1 MNTVEYESQQSNSYT
16 MGLQQPHST
25 PILRTSPSSQRSDCG
40 ADANS
45 FEALIEDR
53 DQFLIDLAAF
63 MAKMRQQSKRRLCE
77 HRAASMK
84 RHESSPI
91 VDIAYSAHSPP
102 SSPPAAA
109 SAVSWH
115 GDIFTDDTQV
125 VHFLTDWCI
134 VYTKYLNRAATPRM
148 TMIAP
153 HMRDIAQFIFAHFAP
168 IDLDRFI
175 HEKCYFSNMI
185 QTYVKRDMQRSASD
199 IGQVVHECMVELHLE
214 MVDLFD
220 WRHIADIIAEYMV
233 HDFECNIGDDMVVR
247 VSSARN
253 HSTAYSLSNLFDDSG
268 KRFYRT
274 GDRGYLLLLVRLST
288 KYHSHCQQQQSK
300 FVFTDDDDD
309 DDGHGDDEVDGLCAD
324 IDTQTLFVAVGAIE
338 YQVSLALPAAA
349 EKFVF
354 TDADGDGDGDGDDEV
369 DGLCA
374 DIDTQTH
381 DAYADDKVSYF
392 ERDRKGFL
400 ITNIEVRAPAIDYAI
415 VDHEHNERQHAVDKC
430 MVWIFKEERTAF
442 AKYDELMQSQLSTET
457 YTHGGDD
464 DDEWESFAIHDD
476 KDGNGDDEVVIES
489 VSGIR
494 DENQYVVKKT
504 GLCAMDAH
512 KMSQPMSVKGRFVLF
527 ALQPSREHDTLMS
540 NIEDHDQ
547 CVDVANISITMARL

>member
-1 MNTVEYESQQSNSYT
+1 LYITHKTMGINFVCAPCRACSDTQDINMSRGHRAHHAAMNTVEYESQQSNSYT

-300 FVFTDDDDD
+300 FVFTD
-309 DDGHGDDEVDGLCAD
+309 
-324 IDTQTLFVAVGAIE
+324 
-338 YQVSLALPAAA
+338 
-349 EKFVF
+349 
-354 TDADGDGDGDGDDEV
+354 ADGDGDGDGDDEV